1 MSRPIADY
9 AEQIYAGVLGKIIG
23 VYLGRPVEGWSYP
36 ALRERFGELNYYV
49 NGQLGE
55 PLVVADDDVS
65 GTFAFARAIAD
76 HGYPAGLLASQ
87 VGDTWLNYIIEN
99 RTILWW
105 GGLGRS
111 TEHTAYLR
119 LKAGI
124 PAPESGS
131 FAANGPT
138 LPEQVGAQIFSDA
151 IAMSYP
157 GDPQRAAAAV
167 RAAAS
172 VSHDGVAV
180 DAAAF
185 LAAMRALAFDRTD
198 LIELVDR
205 CRHEIHDRRLNAAV
219 DRVVALCAKTSDW
232 REVRDVIDDELGY
245 ARFDGPC
252 HVIPNHAMTLAA
264 LLLGGDDFQRAVMI
278 AASAGFDT
286 DSNAGVVGCLNGIRL
301 GLDALTAQVD
311 FRAEVADR
319 LLVVTSD
326 GGSCVSDAVLE
337 TRKIASAAR
346 ALRGEPAPPAAPRFG
361 FEQRGSVQGFVPC
374 PLTPSPYPTV
384 RVVNGKGL
392 QLICTGVGPGVPAAV
407 STPVFLDA
415 AETADNFSTVAS
427 PTLYPGQRVTVTA
440 GGRDADLRLY
450 VVHRDPDGTVRHL
463 ISPALR
469 LSTADQALSWTVPDT
484 GNAPLLRLGLLVE
497 ATARF
502 DGTVT
507 ISSVD
512 WAGAPEHFRVGG
524 VLLTSIW
531 DTHPEPLR
539 AWVSSAANFEADSA
553 RTFSVSHPHGVA
565 LATTGTRDWNEYT
578 VAGTLRFSLHR
589 RAGLVARSVGHRR
602 YYAAEFRDGTTLSL
616 TKQHDARTTTLKTIA
631 FPYRQDHP
639 YRVGLTVAGD
649 RLTVAVDGRTVIDTI
664 DDSDPFRAGAAGF
677 LIGEGTV
684 FADDFE
690 VTAAHP
696 DGGDPDAERGSAVVG
711 GAGMPR

>member
-1 MSRPIADY
+1 MTKSVTDY
-9 AEQIYAGVLGKIIG
+9 SEQIYAGVLGKIIG
-23 VYLGRPVEGWSYP
+23 VYLGRPVEGWSYDT
-36 ALRERFGELNYYV
+36 LRSRFGELNYYI
-49 NGQLGE
+49 NDQLGE

-76 HGYPAGLLASQ
+76 HHYPTDLQARQ

-124 PAPESGS
+124 PAPDSGS
-131 FAANGPT
+131 AALNGPT

-157 GDPQRAAAAV
+157 GHPKRAAAAV

-185 LAAMRALAFDRTD
+185 LAAMRALAFDTTD
-198 LIELVDR
+198 LYELIDR
-205 CRHEIHDRRLNAAV
+205 CRHEIRDERLIGAV
-219 DRVVALCAKTSDW
+219 DRVIALCNRESDW
-232 REVRDVIDDELGY
+232 REVRDHIDHDLGY

-337 TRKIASAAR
+337 TRKIATAAR
-346 ALRGEPAPPAAPRFG
+346 VLRGEPQSVAPAQPRFA
-361 FEQRGSVQGFVPC
+361 FEYRGSVQGFVPC
-374 PLTPSPYPTV
+374 PLLPSAYPTV
-384 RVVNGKGL
+384 RIGNGNTTGGASAL
-392 QLICTGVGPGVPAAV
+392 RLTCAGVGPGVHAAV
-407 STPVFLDA
+407 STPVFLDTVD
-415 AETADNFSTVAS
+415 TADNFSTIAS

-440 GGRDADLRLY
+440 CSDHPGPALRLY
-450 VVHRDPDGTVRHL
+450 VARRDADGTVHRTN
-463 ISPALR
+463 SPALQ
-469 LSTADQALSWTVPDT
+469 LTQAPTELSWTVPDV

-497 ATARF
+497 SLSRL

-507 ISSVD
+507 VSAID
-512 WAGAPEHFRVGG
+512 WAGAPERYHLDG

-531 DTHPEPLR
+531 DTHPDPLR
-539 AWVSSAANFEADSA
+539 AWVSSAANFEADFDQ
-553 RTFSVSHPHGVA
+553 TFSVSHPQGIG
-565 LATTGTRDWNEYT
+565 LTTTGTSDWDDYT
-578 VAGTLRFSLHR
+578 VTSELRFSLHR
-589 RAGLVARSVGHRR
+589 QAGLVARSIGHRR
-602 YYAAEFRDGTTLSL
+602 YYAAVFSGGTTLSL
-616 TKQHDARTTTLKTIA
+616 VKQHDARTTTLATVAIA
-631 FPYRQDHP
+631 YGYDTA
-639 YRVGLTVAGD
+639 YRVQMHAAGNA
-649 RLTVAVDGRTVIDTI
+649 LAATVDGRTVIEATDDTAV
-664 DDSDPFRAGAAGF
+664 PFTSGAAGF
-677 LIGEGTV
+677 LIDEG
-684 FADDFE
+684 AMLASGFE
-690 VTAAHP
+690 ITAVRP
-696 DGGDPDAERGSAVVG
+696 SGTTR
-711 GAGMPR
+711 